1 MFASTLTAALSTGQR
16 ASVGPTDLGLLAS
29 PQQTTRSHSCGTSVT
44 VRPAGPNDA
53 EMLQT
58 YVRELSASARYNRF
72 LAPVRELPPVELA
85 RATEMNGPS
94 RGTLIAEIVSIRPV
108 IVGELRYAVLSSAAC
123 EFAISVADNWRRKG
137 LGTLLLNRLQCGVRP
152 LGVETLV
159 GDVLR
164 TNEAMLAFA
173 HDAGF
178 GIAARSCDPRTVRIV
193 KNISDPPGGVSHD
206 EFMGV
211 PKVA

>member
-1 MFASTLTAALSTGQR
+1 LS
-16 ASVGPTDLGLLAS
+16 
-29 PQQTTRSHSCGTSVT
+29 
-44 VRPAGPNDA
+44 N
-53 EMLQT
+53 
-58 YVRELSASARYNRF
+58 
-72 LAPVRELPPVELA
+72 
-85 RATEMNGPS
+85 
-94 RGTLIAEIVSIRPV
+94 
-108 IVGELRYAVLSSAAC
+108 AAC

-164 TNEAMLAFA
+164 SNEAMLGFA

-193 KNISDPPGGVSHD
+193 KSHSPGPRKRSISGGSKIAVSLNFDSGH
-206 EFMGV
+206 
-211 PKVA
+211 

>member
-1 MFASTLTAALSTGQR
+1 MFASTLTAALINGQR

-29 PQQTTRSHSCGTSVT
+29 PQQTTRSHSSGTSVT

-72 LAPVRELPPVELA
+72 LAPLRELPQVELT

-94 RGTLIAEIVSIRPV
+94 RGTLIAEIVGLRPV

-164 TNEAMLAFA
+164 TNEAMLGFA

-178 GIAARSCDPRTVRIV
+178 GIAARS
-193 KNISDPPGGVSHD
+193 
-206 EFMGV
+206 
-211 PKVA
+211 

>member
-1 MFASTLTAALSTGQR
+1 
-16 ASVGPTDLGLLAS
+16 
-29 PQQTTRSHSCGTSVT
+29 
-44 VRPAGPNDA
+44 
-53 EMLQT
+53 MLQT
-58 YVRELSASARYNRF
+58 YVRELTASARYNRF
-72 LAPVRELPPVELA
+72 LAPLRELPPVELA

-94 RGTLIAEIVSIRPV
+94 RGTLIAEIVSLRPV

-123 EFAISVADNWRRKG
+123 EFAISVADNWHRKG
-137 LGTLLLNRLQCGVRP
+137 LGTLLLKRLQCAVRP

-164 TNEAMLAFA
+164 SNEAMLGFA

-178 GIAARSCDPRTVRIV
+178 GIAPRSCDPRTVRIV

-206 EFMGV
+206 EFIGV
-211 PKVA
+211 PKVARPDGSEPARSRPDSSA

>member
-1 MFASTLTAALSTGQR
+1 MFASTPTAALSTGQR

-29 PQQTTRSHSCGTSVT
+29 PQQTARSHSCGTSVT

-58 YVRELSASARYNRF
+58 YVRELSAIARYNRF
-72 LAPVRELPPVELA
+72 LAPLREMPPAELA
-85 RATEMNGPS
+85 RATEMNRPS
-94 RGTLIAEIVSIRPV
+94 RGTLIAEIVSLRPV

-137 LGTLLLNRLQCGVRP
+137 LGTLLLYRLQCGVRP

-164 TNEAMLAFA
+164 SNEAMLGFA

-178 GIAARSCDPRTVRIV
+178 RIAARSCDPRTVQIV

-206 EFMGV
+206 EFTGV

>member
-29 PQQTTRSHSCGTSVT
+29 PQLTTRSHSCGTSVT

-94 RGTLIAEIVSIRPV
+94 RGTLIAEIVSLRPV

-159 GDVLR
+159 GDCPADKR
-164 TNEAMLAFA
+164 G
-173 HDAGF
+173 DAG
-178 GIAARSCDPRTVRIV
+178 IRARCRIRHRCAILRSANRTDCEEYLRSTRRS
-193 KNISDPPGGVSHD
+193 IS
-206 EFMGV
+206 
-211 PKVA
+211 